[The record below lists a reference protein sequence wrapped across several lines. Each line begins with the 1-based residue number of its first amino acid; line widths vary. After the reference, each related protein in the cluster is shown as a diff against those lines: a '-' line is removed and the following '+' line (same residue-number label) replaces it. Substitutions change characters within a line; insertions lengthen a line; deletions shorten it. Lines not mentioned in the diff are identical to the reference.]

1 MMKKDRIILEVDGAS
16 VPMNLFVQKIFAN
29 TILGMVRSL
38 NKVKK
43 NPRQIL
49 IAVMKE
55 DKG

>member
-1 MMKKDRIILEVDGAS
+1 MKKDRIILEVDGAS
-16 VPMNLFVQKIFAN
+16 VPMNAFVQKIFVN
-29 TILGMVRSL
+29 TILGLVRSL

-55 DKG
+55 DKE

>member
-1 MMKKDRIILEVDGAS
+1 MKKERIILEVDGAS
-16 VPMNLFVQKIFAN
+16 VPMNPFVQKIFTN

-49 IAVMKE
+49 IAVMEE
-55 DKG
+55 DKK

>member
-1 MMKKDRIILEVDGAS
+1 MKKDRIILEVDGAS